1 MGAGAAAE
9 FASAALGGGRMLT
22 QGSKRRVALIR
33 GSTGQ
38 DGAYLAVHA
47 VKRRSSSFNTV
58 RVDYLNQKP
67 IVGSL
72 PFLMHDSAGEN
83 TSIPNFGYTTTISY
97 NTSRLD
103 GTPRKPLDVSS
114 LTAIGTRARTSLTL
128 AHRTHLK
135 ECKQVVE

>member
-1 MGAGAAAE
+1 
-9 FASAALGGGRMLT
+9 MLT
-22 QGSKRRVALIR
+22 QGSKRRVALIT

-38 DGAYLAVHA
+38 DGAYLAVHG

-83 TSIPNFGYTTTISY
+83 TSIPNFGYNTTISCY
-97 NTSRLD
+97 TSRLD
-103 GTPRKPLDVSS
+103 GTPQAARRQQPYFDRNARPHLTDACLPDSS
-114 LTAIGTRARTSLTL
+114 QRVQAGGRVTEGPRR
-128 AHRTHLK
+128 
-135 ECKQVVE
+135 